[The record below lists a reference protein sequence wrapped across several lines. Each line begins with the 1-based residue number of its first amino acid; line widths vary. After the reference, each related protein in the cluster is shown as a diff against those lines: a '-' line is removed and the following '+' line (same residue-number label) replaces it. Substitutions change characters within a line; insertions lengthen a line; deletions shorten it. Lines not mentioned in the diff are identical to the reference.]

1 MVGSCKETLM
11 ALIKSYCLQPIDD
24 MALSISRCVS
34 NDLSNIASVASV
46 IVNCENRKTT
56 LLIKLKQDDSNT
68 VINVKKQLEEQLVSI
83 RALVDID
90 VVAGDAAICIGDE
103 LQIPESAP
111 LSLASALINTV
122 HDHPHTKLT
131 CYSAD
136 GSKAELTYQ
145 SLWEKAKRVAS
156 GLIAVSGHKS
166 EPIVIVFGD
175 IAEYLVAFWGCVL
188 AGKPSL
194 TVMLAEDYSQDKLH
208 VTKLEQALAV
218 LNAKW
223 ILCCDHGEKKLKGF
237 SPADD
242 RLLTVSGLAAEPSV
256 TLAFTVK
263 EAANPLFYQLTSGS
277 TGEAKAIAIPE
288 RAVFTQIHAVNQ
300 FCNYQPEDTSLNWLP
315 FDHVIGLLAVHI
327 HDVYLGRTQVHL
339 PTSLVMANPLLWLQK
354 MGQHQATHCFAP
366 NFIFKLVLEQVAKE
380 NLQHLPDLSRV
391 KQIVSGGEAVSP
403 SVVAQF
409 IEQFAP
415 SGLNKHVIQP
425 SYGMAEAA
433 AGVSF
438 EQCWDPHSSV
448 VHSGHEGDADGISSL
463 GKPLPSMAIR
473 IVDAQQQLV
482 KNGDVGE
489 IQLLGTKLCYGETGW
504 FRTGDLGFLDQG
516 RIFVSGRLKDVIIIN
531 GANFYCHQLE
541 SLTASV
547 EGVLPEWVAAVAD
560 RRSAQERVAVFFV
573 PDNEQWVGLDDSHYL
588 PVIRA
593 IRALLAVHFGIS
605 VSAIVPLTRDTLPKT
620 SIGKIRRAVLQE
632 SLMKGEFDTRLA
644 RLERLEEHHFQT
656 SASHEIEL
664 DLTPLTELWCEV
676 LDVKTCSPKT
686 NFFEMGGSSVLGAR
700 LIAQINQE
708 FGLSLEPVVLF
719 EAPNIYAMAAL
730 IAAETGQRPRSVSET
745 INSKTEDAS
754 GNHDVAIIGMAGQ
767 FPDAPNLETFWQKLV
782 EGEDMMSTF
791 TVEEL
796 SLNEKQLLQQQDYVL
811 RGGKV
816 SGTHK
821 FDSAF
826 FEYPLQDAELMDP
839 QSRLLHQHCWHALE
853 HASYVPSHFAG
864 QIGVYLGASSRH
876 NRDWMRRAEQRVAF
890 EQLSDTMS
898 FETLADRDFIATRI
912 AYAMNLN
919 GPAVTVQTACS
930 TGLVAVHTAVQAIR
944 TGDCEIAL
952 AGAAAV
958 GAIKQGYYRQSGM
971 MLSESGVCRPF
982 DAAADG
988 TIFTEGVGVVVLKS
1002 LVQAQADNDNILAVI
1017 RGSAI
1022 NNDGHQKVGYLAP
1035 GVSGQ
1040 VKVIEQA
1047 YQDAG
1052 VSPDSVSYIETHGT
1066 GTQIGDPIEVKALG
1080 RVLGNRLAPDC
1091 RLGAVKGN
1099 LGHTEAAAGMAGLFK
1114 TVLSLQHK
1122 CVPATLHYR
1131 QANSQID
1138 FASLPLTVN
1147 DQNWGWQGAME
1158 PLRAGVSAFGI
1169 GGTNAHLI
1177 IEQASA
1183 RKTEVTDDDAWC
1195 ILPVSAKSA
1204 AALEAKCK
1212 QITTFLSNS
1221 PEQSI
1226 TDIAFTLTHGR
1237 EHFAFRQAV
1246 VCRQAT
1252 AAITQLGQN
1261 NLQAGTQ
1268 TKSVFFMFPGQ
1279 GAQYPSMLAELYQ
1292 QLPQYRDVV
1301 DMCFRW
1307 LPENLRHSLTLL
1319 MCKSRT
1325 EAAFQDTR
1333 LVQPA
1338 LFISQ
1343 YAIGKLLLKW
1353 GITPRGM
1360 IGHSIGEYA
1369 VAALAGVMS
1378 AKDALLLVVRRA
1390 ELMAKTEPGG
1400 MLGVSLSQEVVAN
1413 YLDQNVSLAGV
1424 NGPDQCVLSG
1434 ETTAIT
1440 QLEQRLLGEGVAC
1453 QQLPVAQGNHS
1464 HLMDPILA
1472 DFADAAAKV
1481 AMQLPQI
1488 PYISTLTG
1496 DWIGDEVVQPD
1507 YWVRHLRQTVQFNRS
1522 IECAMTESN
1531 TIFIDMGPG
1540 KTLGALM
1547 RRHPKLDDQQSI
1559 VQLTR
1564 HAKEAAIEKETL
1576 LNGIARLFEQGCDI
1590 NWQAMPFQST
1600 GQRIAL
1606 PLYPFDKQRF
1616 DLVMTGQIGYLDFN
1630 KLSLDVASALT
1641 GKRPRPKLETAY
1653 RTPES
1658 EEERMIAALWAE
1670 ELGIAEI
1677 GLDDE
1682 FFELG
1687 GDSLV
1692 MLRLV
1697 NKLNQ
1702 HFSVALTVVSMV
1714 DAKTVSEQA
1723 TLIALLTSQL
1733 DEAEDDLMLDLG
1745 ELL

>member
-1 MVGSCKETLM
+1 M
-11 ALIKSYCLQPIDD
+11 ALIASYCSQPIDD
-24 MALSISRCVS
+24 IALSISRCVS
-34 NDLSNIASVASV
+34 NDLSNIASITSV
-46 IVNCENRKTT
+46 IVNYEGGKTT

-68 VINVKKQLEEQLVSI
+68 VINVKKQLEEQLISI
-83 RALVDID
+83 RALVDFD

-122 HDHPHTKLT
+122 HQHPYTKLT

-145 SLWEKAKRVAS
+145 SLWEKANRVAS

-256 TLAFTVK
+256 PLAFTVK
-263 EAANPLFYQLTSGS
+263 ETANPLFYQLTSGS
-277 TGEAKAIAIPE
+277 TGEAKAIAISE

-339 PTSLVMANPLLWLQK
+339 PTSLVTANPLLWLQK

-409 IEQFAP
+409 IEQFSPA
-415 SGLNKHVIQP
+415 GLGKHVIQP

-463 GKPLPSMAIR
+463 GKPLPGMAIR

-516 RIFVSGRLKDVIIIN
+516 RIFVNGRLKEVIIIN

-593 IRALLAVHFGIS
+593 IRAQLAIHFGIS
-605 VSAIVPLTRDTLPKT
+605 ASAIVPLTQDTLPKT
-620 SIGKIRRAVLQE
+620 SIGKIRRTVLQE

-644 RLERLEEHHFQT
+644 RLEEHHSQP
-656 SASHEIEL
+656 SASHAIEL
-664 DLTPLTELWCEV
+664 DLTQLTDLWCEV

-686 NFFEMGGSSVLGAR
+686 NFFEMGGSSVLVAR
-700 LIAQINQE
+700 LIARINQE

-730 IAAETGQRPRSVSET
+730 IAAETGQIPRSASDT
-745 INSKTEDAS
+745 INRKTEDA
-754 GNHDVAIIGMAGQ
+754 GGGHDVAIIGMAGQ
-767 FPDAPNLETFWQKLV
+767 FPNAPNLETFWQKLV

-853 HASYVPSHFAG
+853 HASYVPSRFAG
-864 QIGVYLGASSRH
+864 KIGVYLGASSRH
-876 NRDWMRRAEQRVAF
+876 NRDWMRRAEQRVVF
-890 EQLSDTMS
+890 GQLSDTML

-944 TGDCEIAL
+944 SGDCEIAL

-971 MLSESGVCRPF
+971 MLSENGVCRPF

-1002 LVQAQADNDNILAVI
+1002 LAQAQADKDNILAVI

-1035 GVSGQ
+1035 SVSGQ
-1040 VKVIEQA
+1040 VEAIDQA

-1052 VSPDSVSYIETHGT
+1052 VAPDSISYIEAHGT
-1066 GTQIGDPIEVKALG
+1066 GTQIGDPIEVKALS
-1080 RVLGNRLAPDC
+1080 RVLGNRSTPDC
-1091 RLGAVKGN
+1091 RLGAVKSN
-1099 LGHTEAAAGMAGLFK
+1099 LGHAEAAAGMAGLFK

-1177 IEQASA
+1177 LEQAPV
-1183 RKTEVTDDDAWC
+1183 RKTETADDGTWC
-1195 ILPVSAKSA
+1195 LLPVSAKSA
-1204 AALEAKCK
+1204 VALETQCK
-1212 QITTFLSNS
+1212 QIATFLNNTSE
-1221 PEQSI
+1221 PLE
-1226 TDIAFTLTHGR
+1226 DIAFTLTQGR

-1246 VCRQAT
+1246 VCRQARE
-1252 AAITQLGQN
+1252 AITQLGQV
-1261 NLQAGTQ
+1261 NLQEVPQA
-1268 TKSVFFMFPGQ
+1268 KSVFFMFPGQ
-1279 GAQYPSMLAELYQ
+1279 GSQYPGMLAELYQ
-1292 QLPQYRDVV
+1292 ELPQYRDVV
-1301 DMCFRW
+1301 DTCLTW
-1307 LPENLRHSLTLL
+1307 LPEDLRYSLAPL
-1319 MCKSRT
+1319 MCKQQT
-1325 EAAFQDTR
+1325 EVTFQDTR

-1378 AKDALLLVVRRA
+1378 AKDALWLVVRRA

-1400 MLGVSLSQEVVAN
+1400 MLGVSLPQNVVAN
-1413 YLDQNVSLAGV
+1413 YLDQKVSLAAV

-1434 ETTAIT
+1434 ETAAIA
-1440 QLEQRLLGEGVAC
+1440 QLEQRLLGEGIAC
-1453 QQLPVAQGNHS
+1453 QRLPVEQANHS
-1464 HLMDPILA
+1464 HLMVPILA
-1472 DFADAAAKV
+1472 DFADAV
-1481 AMQLPQI
+1481 AQVSMQRPLL
-1488 PYISTLTG
+1488 PYISTCTG

-1507 YWVRHLRQTVQFNRS
+1507 YWVRHLRQTVHFNRG
-1522 IECAMTESN
+1522 IERAMTESN

-1547 RRHPKLDDQQSI
+1547 RRHPKLDNQQSI
-1559 VQLTR
+1559 IQLTR
-1564 HAKEAAIEKETL
+1564 HAKEAATETEIL
-1576 LNGIARLFEQGCDI
+1576 LNGMARLFAQGCDV
-1590 NWQAMPFQST
+1590 NWRAMPFQNQ

-1606 PLYPFDKQRF
+1606 PLYPFDKQNF
-1616 DLVMTGQIGYLDFN
+1616 DWVMTGQAGYRDFN
-1630 KLSLDVASALT
+1630 KLSSGTVSAMT
-1641 GKRPRPKLETAY
+1641 GKRPRPKLDSAY

-1658 EEERMIAALWAE
+1658 EEERMIAALWTE

-1723 TLIALLTSQL
+1723 TLIAWLTSQL